1 MTITQT
7 RPEKAASKA
16 VHGTKS
22 SKKNRDQTA
31 TFPLAVG
38 FRFRYDNTTGK
49 EYHTPLTLAD
59 LLNPTENKDGVFFM
73 AEGPS
78 HDLIATL
85 LAIMLRLYLSE
96 RGWLIL
102 RDVRVD
108 WEQKAIHAQYPDI
121 TAIFGG
127 HLPPENKETYVVG
140 RDGGTPEFLIEI
152 TSKETRQVDL
162 KAKPLLYAAAGVK
175 ELLVIDIR
183 TQRKQP
189 WQLRAY
195 ELSPMPPYK
204 YAIVPDDEGGV
215 TFATVG
221 LRFVPIGRERVDV
234 YDIASGKRL
243 LTPDELKTQAETEA
257 SRAEELA
264 RRLHEA
270 ETLLQSLRQNPQP

>member
-1 MTITQT
+1 MTITRT
-7 RPEKAASKA
+7 RPGKA
-16 VHGTKS
+16 VPLAGHNTKS
-22 SKKNRDQTA
+22 SKKNRDQTT
-31 TFPLAVG
+31 TFPLSVG

-49 EYHTPLTLAD
+49 EYYTPLTLAD

-73 AEGPS
+73 AEGPL
-78 HDLIATL
+78 HDLMATL
-85 LAIMLRLYLSE
+85 LAIMLRLYLNE

-108 WEQKAIHAQYPDI
+108 WEQTALHSQHPDI
-121 TAIFGG
+121 TAVFGG
-127 HLPPENKETYVVG
+127 RLPPENKETYVVG
-140 RDGGTPEFLIEI
+140 RDGGTPQFLIEI

-204 YAIVPDDEGGV
+204 HTIAPDTAFGV

-234 YDIASGKRL
+234 YDVATGKRL
-243 LTPDELKTQAETEA
+243 LTPDELKIQAEAETT
-257 SRAEELA
+257 RAEELA

-270 ETLLQSLRQNPQP
+270 ETLLQSLRSVSE